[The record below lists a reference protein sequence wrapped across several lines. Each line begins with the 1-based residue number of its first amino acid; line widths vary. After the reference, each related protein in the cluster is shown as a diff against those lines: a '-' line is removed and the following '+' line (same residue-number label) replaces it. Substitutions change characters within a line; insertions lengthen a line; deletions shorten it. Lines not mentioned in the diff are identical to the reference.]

1 MISSQ
6 TCHVFLTSV
15 PEEFSYEHVI
25 DQIKTQ
31 SHVTTDAREFHLFK
45 YSLNPINLSV
55 YLTRTVVFLF
65 IFLLCCFLS
74 LSAPT
79 VVVDI
84 TADDSLMDQEIFGP
98 VLPILT
104 FESLQEGI
112 DFVNTKEKPL
122 ALYVYSDES
131 SVRALRPPHTHTHEF
146 VSFFFPKLFFFL
158 LLPRW

>member
-1 MISSQ
+1 M
-6 TCHVFLTSV
+6 
-15 PEEFSYEHVI
+15 
-25 DQIKTQ
+25 
-31 SHVTTDAREFHLFK
+31 
-45 YSLNPINLSV
+45 
-55 YLTRTVVFLF
+55 
-65 IFLLCCFLS
+65 
-74 LSAPT
+74 
-79 VVVDI
+79 DI

-131 SVRALRPPHTHTHEF
+131 SVRALRPLHTHTHEF
-146 VSFFFPKLFFFL
+146 VSFFFLNFFFFL

>member
-65 IFLLCCFLS
+65 FFLLCCFLS

-131 SVRALRPPHTHTHEF
+131 SVRALRPPHTHTHTSLF
-146 VSFFFPKLFFFL
+146 LFFS
-158 LLPRW
+158 